1 MTYRTPQDELLGC
14 LSLLEEEKVER
25 IYVIDNSPTDE
36 IRSLVQEF
44 RTVEYIHRPDN
55 PGYGAAHNVAIR
67 DVLSRGVEYHLV
79 LNSDITFE
87 RGTLAA
93 IIEMMDRRPETGLL
107 QPRIIYPDGRE
118 QYSSRLLPSP
128 LDLIGKRF
136 LPHRFL
142 SRRLNRYMLTDR
154 PEREELN
161 IPYHQGSFMFFRVA
175 ALRKIGLFDERF
187 FMYPE
192 DIDLTRRIH
201 ERFLT
206 LYYPEVSVTHAYAAE
221 SRTNPRM
228 LAIHAV
234 NMMRYFNKWGWLRDK
249 KRRAINDHLL
259 RSIADNTVSL
269 PEF

>member
-1 MTYRTPQDELLGC
+1 MTYKTPQDELLGC

-36 IRSLVQEF
+36 IRSLVQGF

-93 IIEMMDRRPETGLL
+93 IIEKMDRRPETGLL

-128 LDLIGKRF
+128 MDLIGKRF
-136 LPHRFL
+136 LPHKLL

-175 ALRKIGLFDERF
+175 ALRKSGLFDERF

-192 DIDLTRRIH
+192 DIDISRRVH
-201 ERFLT
+201 ENYVT
-206 LYYPEVSVTHAYAAE
+206 LYWPGKTVVHCHRAA
-221 SRTNPRM
+221 SGKNLRM
-228 LAIHAV
+228 LWIHSV
-234 NMMRYFNKWGWLRDK
+234 NMIRYFNKWGWIFDK
-249 KRRAINDHLL
+249 KRKEFNRRCLEE
-259 RSIADNTVSL
+259 IAVASRR
-269 PEF
+269 

>member
-192 DIDLTRRIH
+192 DIDISRRVH
-201 ERFLT
+201 EHISTSGDGFSIKKEKNSTADAWRRL
-206 LYYPEVSVTHAYAAE
+206 PPHQDAEPSAIPADRISVTIVLVGGR
-221 SRTNPRM
+221 RT
-228 LAIHAV
+228 
-234 NMMRYFNKWGWLRDK
+234 
-249 KRRAINDHLL
+249 
-259 RSIADNTVSL
+259 TVSGI
-269 PEF
+269 